1 MTKKVFMQKRKR
13 KIFSGFTAQLT
24 STVSVALVLLL
35 IGIIAFLGIAGR
47 SLTDNIKENMGFN
60 LVFSDNVTTSQV
72 NSVKQTLTSSPKIS
86 SIRYYSKED
95 ALNQW
100 QKDTGEDLM
109 AMLGVNPFSG
119 EMEVKVK
126 ADYACTD
133 SIDALVEQ
141 WRGVKYVDEIV
152 VNDQMTDSINRNVR
166 SIAFVLSIIAAAL
179 LFISFALIN
188 NTVRLT
194 VYSRRFLIHTMKL
207 VGATGGFIR
216 RPIVAQNMVSGLIAG
231 LVASL
236 ILGGI
241 VAYFVASDP
250 SLAALIPIAA
260 GIIVIAGL
268 IILGIII
275 CGASATFATNKYLRT
290 SYDNMFN

>member
-1 MTKKVFMQKRKR
+1 MQKRKR

-60 LVFSDNVTTSQV
+60 LVLSDNVTVPEV
-72 NSVKQTLTSSPKIS
+72 NKVKQVLTSSPKIS
-86 SIRYYSKED
+86 SIRYFSKED
-95 ALNQW
+95 ALQQW
-100 QKDTGEDLM
+100 QKDTGEDLL
-109 AMLGVNPFSG
+109 AMLGVNPFAG
-119 EMEVKVK
+119 EIEVKVK
-126 ADYACTD
+126 ASYADTD
-133 SIDALVEQ
+133 SIAAIVEQ

-166 SIAFVLSIIAAAL
+166 SIALVLSIVAAAL

-216 RPIVAQNMVSGLIAG
+216 RPIVAQNMVCGLIAG
-231 LVASL
+231 VVASL
-236 ILGGI
+236 ILGGL
-241 VAYFVASDP
+241 VAYFVTSDP
-250 SLAALIPIAA
+250 ALAPLVPVLA
-260 GIIVIAGL
+260 GVMVMAGL
-268 IILGIII
+268 IVLGIII